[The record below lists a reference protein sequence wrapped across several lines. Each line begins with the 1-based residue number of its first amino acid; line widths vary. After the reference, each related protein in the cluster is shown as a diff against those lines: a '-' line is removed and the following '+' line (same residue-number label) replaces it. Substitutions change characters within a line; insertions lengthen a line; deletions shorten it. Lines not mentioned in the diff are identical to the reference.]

1 MFQILASY
9 LRLSSTSCFSHH
21 FRFTFSSGQKS
32 RQFRSPTKSV
42 CNSTVPPAPRFSR
55 LARFTKFKKFASGDR
70 VANNSTTFLFEQS
83 LLPQSPCLPQQ
94 HQPSSRRSRVRQ
106 ATAVTTRSSS
116 DPIATSADPAT
127 SAAAPAMVVTA
138 IQETSADGA
147 YKRTP
152 SAFRSVI
159 TADGSSGFPAVA
171 GRYHLYHLYVSYAC
185 PWACRCL
192 MALKLKGLEDAIS
205 VTVVEPV
212 WKRTREGDDHVGWQF
227 VAPGGEAE
235 VAGAESDPLNGALFL
250 RDVYEKADPCAA
262 KFIVPVLWD
271 KQTSTIVNNES
282 AEIVR
287 MLNSEFNAIAKHP
300 QVDLY
305 PPHLRAAIDEV
316 NEWVYP
322 AINNGV
328 YRCGFAKKQGPYEE
342 AFKELFAAL
351 DRCEDIL
358 SRQRY
363 IAGDTFT
370 EADIRLFVTL
380 IRFDEGIDY
389 TAPHDRHRLPRVALP
404 CGNEKAAFSPA
415 VSSAVSSAESRA
427 VDPAVS
433 PKDTHVSHSWAFS
446 VPRQQRRQLRRHL
459 LRFLPTLFQVRLSP
473 REMREGAS
481 SPQLIP
487 LLSPIPYPLSPFPNP
502 LPLYSPSPNPLSSY
516 NQSSILSY
524 PNPSPPYPVPSLL
537 SSTPLPPTHPF
548 LPPYSPLTTP
558 LSFQRI
564 NGVLPH
570 VCQHAAG
577 GAGAHGARGAILS
590 PASQS
595 FPSTSPCAINAT
607 ARLDGVL
614 PHVCQHAAGGAGTH
628 GARGEVLLSD
638 VPLCLWHHQED
649 FKAPTGGAKGGG

>member
-1 MFQILASY
+1 
-9 LRLSSTSCFSHH
+9 
-21 FRFTFSSGQKS
+21 
-32 RQFRSPTKSV
+32 
-42 CNSTVPPAPRFSR
+42 
-55 LARFTKFKKFASGDR
+55 
-70 VANNSTTFLFEQS
+70 
-83 LLPQSPCLPQQ
+83 
-94 HQPSSRRSRVRQ
+94 
-106 ATAVTTRSSS
+106 
-116 DPIATSADPAT
+116 
-127 SAAAPAMVVTA
+127 MVVTA

-171 GRYHLYHLYVSYAC
+171 GRYHLYVSYAC

-205 VTVVEPV
+205 VTVRCGTRMETGGKAEGGEAEVAGSRTGGRASVAAHEGRGGPRWLAVCAAGGRGGGGRGGEGPSSFPHSPSPLPCSRSPALILALSSQVVEPLWKRTREGDDHVGWPFVAPGGEAEVAGAESDTHVHFPLPILSFPCSHPLCSPILQTLSQVVEPVWKRTREGDDHVGWPFVAPGGEAEVAGAESDTHVHFPLPILSFPCSHPLCSPILQTLSQVVEPVWKRTREGDDHVGWQFVAPGGEAEVAGAESDTHVHFPLPILSFPCSHPLCSPILQTLSQVVEPV

-250 RDVYEKADPCAA
+250 RDVYEKVDPCAA

-300 QVDLY
+300 LVDLY

-380 IRFDEGIDY
+380 IRFDE
-389 TAPHDRHRLPRVALP
+389 
-404 CGNEKAAFSPA
+404 
-415 VSSAVSSAESRA
+415 
-427 VDPAVS
+427 
-433 PKDTHVSHSWAFS
+433 
-446 VPRQQRRQLRRHL
+446 
-459 LRFLPTLFQVRLSP
+459 
-473 REMREGAS
+473 
-481 SPQLIP
+481 
-487 LLSPIPYPLSPFPNP
+487 
-502 LPLYSPSPNPLSSY
+502 
-516 NQSSILSY
+516 
-524 PNPSPPYPVPSLL
+524 
-537 SSTPLPPTHPF
+537 
-548 LPPYSPLTTP
+548 
-558 LSFQRI
+558 
-564 NGVLPH
+564 
-570 VCQHAAG
+570 
-577 GAGAHGARGAILS
+577 
-590 PASQS
+590 
-595 FPSTSPCAINAT
+595 
-607 ARLDGVL
+607 
-614 PHVCQHAAGGAGTH
+614 
-628 GARGEVLLSD
+628 
-638 VPLCLWHHQED
+638 
-649 FKAPTGGAKGGG
+649 